1 MSAQKR
7 RSDRL
12 MLTVPLRV
20 QGMDAS
26 GDKIKADGRTLVLN
40 RHGAKI
46 QLAQKLATGSTVR
59 IVNLTNRREADFRV
73 VGPTAPPTDKGGEW
87 GVEYVSPNEDIW
99 GIRFPP
105 TEGEVNEAAALLECR
120 VCNSAVMTRLS
131 LVEVEVLD
139 SSGILNRLCEHCDGR
154 TPWSYAEKQ
163 LIMDKALPSE
173 PRVEPEEGG
182 PEKRRHRRVALQM
195 PVRIRDYQGGTDI
208 SKSDNVSKGGFS
220 FVSEKDYTVGAG
232 VMVACPYSP
241 TGQSPEVHARIVRMR
256 PVPGTNRKI
265 YGVSYDRESRR

>member
-1 MSAQKR
+1 MSSQKR

-20 QGMDAS
+20 LGMDAG
-26 GDKIKADGRTLVLN
+26 GDKFKAEGRTLVLN

-46 QLAQKLATGSTVR
+46 QLSQKLVTGSTVR
-59 IVNLTNRREADFRV
+59 IVNLSNRREADFRV
-73 VGPTAPPTDKGGEW
+73 VGPTAPPTEKGSEW
-87 GVEYVSPNEDIW
+87 GVEYVRPNEDIW

-105 TEGEVNEAAALLECR
+105 SEGDVPEAAALLECR
-120 VCNSAVMTRLS
+120 VCRAAVMARLS

-139 SSGILNRLCEHCDGR
+139 ASGVLNRLCQNCDGK
-154 TPWSYAEKQ
+154 TPWGYAEKQ
-163 LIMDKALPSE
+163 LTMDKALPTDARPE
-173 PRVEPEEGG
+173 VVEDG

-195 PVRIRDYQGGTDI
+195 PVRVRDYQGGTDI

-220 FVSEKDYTVGAG
+220 FVSEKNYSVGAG

-241 TGQSPEVHARIVRMR
+241 TGQSPEVHARIVRAR
-256 PVPGTNRKI
+256 PIPGTNRKI
-265 YGVSYDRESRR
+265 YGVSYD